1 MATNPPSPPLGRA
14 LRVTRRLDP
23 PGLEATQSSQPEKKL
38 SRGWAMWRA
47 AARTLAEHA
56 RCFLRE
62 SSTSSAT
69 MPPLFKRR
77 KTQPPTATQRRVE
90 QTVREALDKTFAS
103 RIIKDRGFDD
113 GAAVHVL
120 DVQVSPGNS
129 VARILWEPMSTRYNV
144 EHIRRALRRKTG
156 ILRAHVNSWV
166 NQRLAI
172 KLEFVAAM
180 DENGQPEQRTQQ
192 VKQQSALFEALQA
205 DLDARERRRREDAE
219 AERIDTDRRS

>member
-1 MATNPPSPPLGRA
+1 MT
-14 LRVTRRLDP
+14 RLDP
-23 PGLEATQSSQPEKKL
+23 REEATQSSQPEKKL
-38 SRGWAMWRA
+38 SRGLAMWRA

-144 EHIRRALRRKTG
+144 EHIRRALARKKG
-156 ILRAHVNSWV
+156 ILRSHVNSWV
-166 NQRLAI
+166 NQRLAVQ
-172 KLEFVAAM
+172 LEFVAAT
-180 DENGQPEQRTQQ
+180 DEHGQPEERMQRVTRRT
-192 VKQQSALFEALQA
+192 ALFEALQA
-205 DLDARERRRREDAE
+205 DLDARERRRRKDADEDADPE
-219 AERIDTDRRS
+219 AIT